1 MLTKADL
8 RRQMRTRLREVGETR
23 AGRSL
28 SLCKTL
34 IDRPDYQRAA
44 TVAVFDPLPSEPDIS
59 LLWQMAPKRFL
70 YPRIVEGML
79 QLLVAESVEELE
91 RTSPDLPFREPPFN
105 PERVAS
111 LTDVDLIL
119 VPGLAFSPDG
129 HRLGRGGGY
138 YDRLLATLLPETV
151 RLGVCFSFQLLPNIP
166 LEEHDETV
174 HAVVTD

>member
-1 MLTKADL
+1 MSSKADL
-8 RRQMRTRLREVGETR
+8 RRQMRARLREVGATR

-28 SLCKTL
+28 SLCETL
-34 IDRPDYQRAA
+34 VNRPDYQRAVS
-44 TVAVFDPLPSEPDIS
+44 VAVFDPLPSEPDIS

-79 QLLVAESVEELE
+79 QLLVAESMEELE
-91 RTSPDLPFREPPFN
+91 RTSPDFPFREPPFN
-105 PERVAS
+105 PDRVAS
-111 LTDVDLIL
+111 LTEVDLIL

-151 RLGVCFSFQLLPNIP
+151 RLGVCFSFQLLPSIP

-174 HAVVTD
+174 SAVVTD